1 MDAGTSLGRG
11 TVARIGPPTAR
22 IGPRLFNREDNTAL
36 GAGDGG
42 RIDIVPLI
50 DAARAIDLPLSDNDN
65 DALLL
70 FLISLFRLV
79 PRGPLRE
86 LCRREEDTA
95 TNPDEREVADMIGC
109 CCCC

>member
-11 TVARIGPPTAR
+11 TVARIGP
-22 IGPRLFNREDNTAL
+22 RLLNREDNTAL

-42 RIDIVPLI
+42 RIDTVPLI
-50 DAARAIDLPLSDNDN
+50 DAARAIDFPLSVDDDNEE
-65 DALLL
+65 L
-70 FLISLFRLV
+70 SLFFKLV

-86 LCRREEDTA
+86 LRREEDTP

-109 CCCC
+109 CCCCCCC